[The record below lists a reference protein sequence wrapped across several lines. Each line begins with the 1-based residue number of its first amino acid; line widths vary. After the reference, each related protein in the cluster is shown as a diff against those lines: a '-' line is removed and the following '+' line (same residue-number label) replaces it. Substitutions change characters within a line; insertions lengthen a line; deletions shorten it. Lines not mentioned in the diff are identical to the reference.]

1 MATKIKLTRE
11 QYRQWRQNLAHVRT
25 FEGDFVRYATP
36 EEQHD
41 AFVFA
46 ETQKAENNSTRN
58 PTREK
63 LDPHTI
69 EIEGTK
75 HVVRNHQDI
84 VCEQLVAE
92 HGEVLLLD
100 PSNRRL
106 KNLRDPSKVPMSY
119 EQSMGTMPPGDNC
132 ECSSWQGRA
141 PGRHHPACSWAK
153 LDRHVAMGTAV
164 AETTM
169 ADGRGLRQLAAPD
182 LGFKVAG
189 STVHLPPSEGGG
201 IATSPGTQVIRPEA
215 CICKEW
221 ARTPKCKP
229 NGHHSICQ
237 HAPAWDRAHPQP
249 MVDGRLEMVEKNSE
263 STIDHRPSTIDVQ
276 YIYDMANGRKLREA
290 DADEILEAAESLK
303 RDSIPTIEINGTKYV
318 VATESGEPIVDG
330 RLSMVESESVIASD
344 TIVPEPEQEV
354 SEVHDPLDNFLSQL
368 NDEQKK
374 KLVEK
379 LTAP

>member
-1 MATKIKLTRE
+1 MATKIKLSRE
-11 QYRQWRQNLAHVRT
+11 QYRQWRQNLAHVLT
-25 FEGDFVRYATP
+25 LGGDFVRYASP

-41 AFVFA
+41 AYVFA

-63 LDPHTI
+63 LDPHTVDI
-69 EIEGTK
+69 DGVK
-75 HVVRNHQDI
+75 HVVRNHQDV

-106 KNLRDPSKVPMSY
+106 KNLRDPSKIPMSY

-132 ECSSWQGRA
+132 ECTSWQGRA

-153 LDRHVAMGTAV
+153 LDRGVAMGTAQ
-164 AETTM
+164 AEPTM
-169 ADGRGLRQLAAPD
+169 ADGRGPRELSKPD
-182 LGFKVAG
+182 LGFRVAG
-189 STVHLPPSEGGG
+189 STVHLAPSEGGG
-201 IATSPGTQVIRPEA
+201 IATAPGTQVIRPDA
-215 CICKEW
+215 CICKDW

-237 HAPAWDRAHPQP
+237 YAPAWDATHP
-249 MVDGRLEMVEKNSE
+249 EKTMADKAESE
-263 STIDHRPSTIDVQ
+263 LGHRPSAIVSVVR
-276 YIYDMANGRKLREA
+276 YIYDMSNGRKLREA
-290 DADEILEAAESLK
+290 DVDEIAEATESLK
-303 RDSIPTIEINGTKYV
+303 ITSVPTIDINGVKYV

-330 RLSMVESESVIASD
+330 RVSMVDSESTIVAAD
-344 TIVPEPEQEV
+344 TIKPEAVELTE
-354 SEVHDPLDNFLSQL
+354 EHDALDNFLSQL

-379 LTAP
+379 LMAT